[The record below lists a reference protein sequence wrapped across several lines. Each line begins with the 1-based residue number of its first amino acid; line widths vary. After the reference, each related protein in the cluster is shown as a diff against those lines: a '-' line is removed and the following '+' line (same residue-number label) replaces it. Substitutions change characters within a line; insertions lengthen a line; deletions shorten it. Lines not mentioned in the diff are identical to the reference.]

1 MGDKIDNLPID
12 STSSSPKSDIDIILN
27 VFKPTEGGG
36 GEPSKVVHEFKSSI
50 IGGTLFLILSS
61 PIVDKIIRSAGFS
74 NDMYVWFTKFL
85 VFVILFYILKN
96 RF

>member
-36 GEPSKVVHEFKSSI
+36 EENLVK
-50 IGGTLFLILSS
+50 LFM
-61 PIVDKIIRSAGFS
+61 
-74 NDMYVWFTKFL
+74 N
-85 VFVILFYILKN
+85 LKALL
-96 RF
+96 